1 MEEWTIITPIGPPV
15 YTQYTR
21 KSLEVSA
28 LKFATR
34 AIHVGQ
40 EADPA
45 TGATVTPIYLSAIF
59 TYDDLDRNKG
69 YDYGRHGNPT
79 RTALESCLA
88 SLEGGKHA
96 LVFSSGMAAVDAVLR
111 LLRPADHVLLSEDVY
126 GGTIRLIEE
135 VAKPAGIQ
143 ATYTDP
149 DCFESA
155 IQP

>member
-1 MEEWTIITPIGPPV
+1 SFHIVVMPRNAKCALPYRTECSIITRVAPAV

-21 KSLEVSA
+21 KFLEVSA

-40 EADPA
+40 DADPA

-96 LVFSSGMAAVDAVLR
+96 IVFSSGMAAVDAVFR
-111 LLRPADHVLLSEDVY
+111 LLRPGDHV
-126 GGTIRLIEE
+126 
-135 VAKPAGIQ
+135 
-143 ATYTDP
+143 
-149 DCFESA
+149 
-155 IQP
+155 